1 MNDNPLLESWWVNEN
16 TGQVSCAEH
25 GGGYLNAAV
34 RGLPTLTEHITPL
47 GTWIQIT
54 PDYQAEFLKQ
64 VDASSMG
71 ELCQDGTRKD
81 EHR

>member
-1 MNDNPLLESWWVNEN
+1 
-16 TGQVSCAEH
+16 VSETTTD
-25 GGGYLNAAV
+25 AAATTTS
-34 RGLPTLTEHITPL
+34 GLPTLTEHITPL